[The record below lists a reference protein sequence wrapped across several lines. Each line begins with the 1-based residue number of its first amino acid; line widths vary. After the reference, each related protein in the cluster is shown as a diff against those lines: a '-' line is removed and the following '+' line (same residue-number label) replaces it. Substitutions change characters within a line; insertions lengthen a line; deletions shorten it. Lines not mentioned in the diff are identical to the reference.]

1 MPVTLVQTDNP
12 SVERHV
18 AIVGD
23 SKA

>member
-18 AIVGD
+18 AIIGD